1 MQSTKS
7 SRPKTRALFSAVA
20 ICFFIALGIIHGPQT
35 ASIATD
41 TTNNEA
47 PRQIAPGQSMRF
59 DLAAADKD
67 VFSISVEQG
76 KLLRFSI
83 DKDDLAL
90 SAILY
95 DPAGARLLE
104 HVSQDFE
111 VVDLSYPVQFTG
123 TYRIELQS
131 RERTALSRSYE
142 IKVYDLKTATD
153 LDRKDSEARQA
164 VAHAEVLRADWT
176 ETSLRQAIAEYD
188 KAATIWTSVSDFA
201 NASQAALRAGDSYFR
216 VSEYTEALKR
226 YQNAEKL
233 GAGDWLAKARA
244 LSRMARLQTFLANND
259 LAQKHATKAL
269 DLCEQ
274 HGANRNAIATNVCGE
289 VLSSLA
295 EVTYAKGN
303 LLKSS
308 QQFESAR
315 QLLQND
321 RKGEART
328 HLFSGYIAGGL
339 GNPEKAV
346 AEVTRALELYRAI
359 NHRAGEGLALTALGL
374 SRSLKRDENG
384 AIKLHNEAIEIF
396 SAVGDRHSHAIALNG
411 LGQAYENLSEFSIAL
426 VNYNN
431 ADQLARDSG
440 AIDVETVTSFKIG
453 KVYFL
458 TKQLD
463 QALEYF
469 ERCLSLSRA
478 AGKVRTEANALL
490 EIAKIYAA
498 QGRNELASNRIRRVQ
513 AFYQGSGDRR
523 GQAAALNA
531 YGGFLLQLGKKQE
544 ALDFFRRA
552 LPLSE
557 KAGDK
562 GHLLTTLYNLA
573 RANAEL
579 GSLDVALKWIQQS
592 LEVIED
598 RRTNVA
604 SPEFRASYFSGVRN
618 HYELCIEILM
628 QLDHERPG
636 DGFAAEAL
644 SMSDKSRARLL
655 LDLLSESQTGLRD
668 GASAELLKRER
679 ELRGSAR
686 SLAQY
691 EMELSLAKRNSS
703 ELMEVSKQLAE
714 LRSEYQDIQARLRE
728 RRPDHLA
735 ALEQFEP
742 ARLDQIKKELGGTET
757 LLLQY
762 SLGEK
767 QSYLWAVTADSF
779 SSFTLP
785 PRKYIEDKAVEFYK
799 LVTTRQGSDG
809 QSDKDYQAQ
818 LSQILLGPVVEQ
830 LGNKRV
836 VVVAEGALHYIPFE
850 ALPVIGANNSQ
861 DGRPRMLIETNEVDY
876 LPSISTLTAIR
887 AEKNASHSSNK
898 VVAVI
903 ADPVFSRSDDR
914 VQSEPSSASASA
926 ASNQPD
932 NTSVAQVFRDV
943 TGNNGP
949 PRLLHS
955 AEEAD
960 AISAAAPRGTT
971 MVVEGFDATRET
983 AMSPQ
988 IGEYQ
993 IVHIATH
1000 GFFYTK
1006 HPELSGIV
1014 LTMVDRAGV
1023 EKNGLMPLDD
1033 IYSLDLSAEL
1043 TVLSA
1048 CQTALGKDVNGEGLV
1063 GLTHSFMS
1071 AGSKTV
1077 VASLWKVDD
1086 RATANLMADFYH
1098 AMLQEGMPTGAALR
1112 AAKLKMM
1119 QDKRWNAPYFW
1130 AGFVLQGEYTN
1141 QIAVDRS
1148 SPFSIRT
1155 VLLLLIV
1162 PGLAGLMILYWRR
1175 RRLAGAP
1182 RV

>member
-1 MQSTKS
+1 MT
-7 SRPKTRALFSAVA
+7 A
-20 ICFFIALGIIHGPQT
+20 ICFFIALAIVHGPQT

-41 TTNNEA
+41 TTNNQA
-47 PRQIAPGQSMRF
+47 PMQIAPGQSRRLE
-59 DLAAADKD
+59 LAAADKD
-67 VFSISVEQG
+67 AFSISVEQG

-131 RERTALSRSYE
+131 RERTAHSGSYE
-142 IKVYDLKTATD
+142 IKVYDLKAATD

-201 NASQAALRAGDSYFR
+201 NASQAALRAGDGYFR

-233 GAGDWLAKARA
+233 GAGDWLAQARA

-315 QLLQND
+315 QLLEND

-339 GNPEKAV
+339 GDPDKAV
-346 AEVTRALELYRAI
+346 AEVTRALELYRAT
-359 NHRAGEGLALTALGL
+359 NHKTGEGLALTALGL
-374 SRSLKRDENG
+374 SRSLERDENG

-396 SAVGDRHSHAIALNG
+396 SAVSDRHSHAIALNG
-411 LGQAYENLSEFSIAL
+411 LGQAYENLNEFSIAL

-440 AIDVETVTSFKIG
+440 ALDVETVTSFKIG

-458 TKQLD
+458 TNQLD

-498 QGRNELASNRIRRVQ
+498 QGRNELASNRIRTVQ
-513 AFYQGSGDRR
+513 AFYQGIGDRR

-628 QLDHERPG
+628 QLDRERPG

-655 LDLLSESQTGLRD
+655 LDLVSESQTGLRD

-679 ELRGSAR
+679 EVRGSAR

-703 ELMEVSKQLAE
+703 ELMEVSKQLAD

-728 RRPDHLA
+728 CRPDHLA
-735 ALEQFEP
+735 ALERFEP
-742 ARLDQIKKELGGTET
+742 VGLDQIKKELRGTET

-785 PRKYIEDKAVEFYK
+785 RRKDIEDKAAEVYK
-799 LVTTRQGSDG
+799 LLTTRQGSDG
-809 QSDKDYQAQ
+809 QSDKDYQAKVDGSGQFYDEKAAQ

-836 VVVAEGALHYIPFE
+836 VVVVEGALHYIPFE

-861 DGRPRMLIETNEVDY
+861 GGRPRMLIETNEVDF

-914 VQSEPSSASASA
+914 VQNEPSSASASA

-993 IVHIATH
+993 IVHFATH

-1014 LTMVDRAGV
+1014 LTMVDQAGV

-1086 RATANLMADFYH
+1086 RATARLMAEFYH

-1119 QDKRWNAPYFW
+1119 QDKRWNAPYYW